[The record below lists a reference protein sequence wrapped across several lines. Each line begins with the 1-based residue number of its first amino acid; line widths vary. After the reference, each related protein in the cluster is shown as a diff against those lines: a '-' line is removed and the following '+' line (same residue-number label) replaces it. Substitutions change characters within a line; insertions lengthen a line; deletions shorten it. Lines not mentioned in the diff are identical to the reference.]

1 MVYTLSSEINMVDNM
16 EKLIVVSCMK
26 DAIDV
31 TNSRKRSS
39 IALIGVASISPNL
52 WRARG

>member
-16 EKLIVVSCMK
+16 EKLIAVPCMK